1 MRSLNFTPEEVLNYS
16 ISKIQT
22 KERFLEHRLFRRIR
36 DKETYALTTFIIIY
50 KKHLKS
56 KQPFKMFYGSKDLIN
71 WCSDEDIFFNS
82 EENCRVNKDLLVN
95 AWNKIH
101 PDDKVIDKKKKK

>member
-1 MRSLNFTPEEVLNYS
+1 
-16 ISKIQT
+16 
-22 KERFLEHRLFRRIR
+22 
-36 DKETYALTTFIIIY
+36 
-50 KKHLKS
+50 
-56 KQPFKMFYGSKDLIN
+56 MFYGSKDLIN